1 MLALFCTRGDPCT
14 PCWLSSAP
22 GATPVPHAGS
32 LLHPGRPP
40 YPMLALFCTRGDP
53 RTPCWLSSHALTCPR
68 TRGPVLPTGALLDP
82 TRCPWGARSPSGGH
96 HRATQVPSPGCPLRA
111 PGART
116 QKPSLSQDAEEPRA
130 IFGPRRGRR
139 PGVPGA
145 PRHGTARPGR
155 RRSHSSSGTA
165 GLGSARPRLTE
176 MAGGIFSL
184 LGSCSELEK
193 ANCHPLVCLLC
204 HEPYQ
209 HPCLLDC
216 YHNFCASCLRGRASD
231 GRLHCPLC
239 GHPSVVRGGTGL
251 PPVDRLLQFLVDSS
265 ADSEEEVQ
273 CANCDRRC
281 AKAEL
286 DTMYFC
292 NTCGQPLCA
301 PCREDTHRARM
312 FSRHEIVSLSKRT
325 KDIHKKCPLHEEPYI
340 MFSTEKK
347 SMLCIN
353 CFRDMQGESRAHC
366 IDIETAYMQGC
377 QRLDQA
383 VMAVKELQTSTREA
397 IVLLKAMIEEVHNSA
412 SEEEA
417 AINSLFGRMQEQLSE
432 RRKTLLK
439 AVQSQH
445 EEKEKAFKEQL
456 AHLAS
461 LLPTLQ
467 VHLVTCSA
475 FLSSANKAEFL
486 DLGYQLME
494 RLQRIVKL
502 PHRLRPAQT
511 SKINSEYR
519 AEFARCLEPLLMLSP
534 RRSLVGSAGGI
545 GPGITGTSML
555 PGSQCSKTLM
565 VPSCAPCSEKM
576 SSVPMVRKPTLH
588 RYISTKVLLAEGQET
603 PFAQHCRSYESTYRA
618 LQTEIQAL
626 KDQVQELHRDLTKHH
641 SLVRTE
647 AMGEI
652 LQRSLQVDVQ
662 IAAQYSAV
670 EMMRSVFE
678 EVWEETYQRVA
689 NEQEIYEGCR
699 SPRRSRHQCCSG
711 PVTAARWCQA
721 GPSHPAVRK
730 GLQPALGRAACLTA
744 PLETPPQKAETAAGA
759 SRNVGLRTPPS
770 KSQHHRG
777 QHPAR
782 AQSCMVPT
790 VEKQCPVW
798 YPAAPSLCQR

>member
-1 MLALFCTRGDPCT
+1 
-14 PCWLSSAP
+14 
-22 GATPVPHAGS
+22 
-32 LLHPGRPP
+32 
-40 YPMLALFCTRGDP
+40 
-53 RTPCWLSSHALTCPR
+53 
-68 TRGPVLPTGALLDP
+68 
-82 TRCPWGARSPSGGH
+82 
-96 HRATQVPSPGCPLRA
+96 
-111 PGART
+111 
-116 QKPSLSQDAEEPRA
+116 
-130 IFGPRRGRR
+130 
-139 PGVPGA
+139 
-145 PRHGTARPGR
+145 
-155 RRSHSSSGTA
+155 
-165 GLGSARPRLTE
+165 
-176 MAGGIFSL
+176 MAGGIFSP

-231 GRLHCPLC
+231 GRLRCPLC

-265 ADSEEEVQ
+265 ADGEEDVH

-301 PCREDTHRARM
+301 PCREETHRAKM
-312 FSRHEIVSLSKRT
+312 FARHEIVSLSKRT

-397 IVLLKAMIEEVHNSA
+397 IVLLKAMIEEVRNSA

-432 RRKTLLK
+432 RKKTLLK

-511 SKINSEYR
+511 SKINTEYR

-534 RRSLVGSAGGI
+534 RRSVVGSAAGI
-545 GPGITGTSML
+545 GPSMAGTNML
-555 PGSQCSKTLM
+555 PGGQCSKTLM
-565 VPSCAPCSEKM
+565 VPSCPPAGDKM
-576 SSVPMVRKPTLH
+576 STGPMVRKPTMH
-588 RYISTKVLLAEGQET
+588 RYISTKVLLAEGRET
-603 PFAQHCRSYESTYRA
+603 PFAEHCRNYENTYRM
-618 LQTEIQAL
+618 LQTEIQGL

-641 SLVRTE
+641 SLIKTE
-647 AMGEI
+647 IMSEI
-652 LQRSLQVDVQ
+652 LQKSLQMDVQ
-662 IAAQYSAV
+662 IAAHYSAV

-689 NEQEIYEGCR
+689 NEQEIYEAQLHDLLQLRQENSCLTTITKQIAPYVRSIAKVKERLEPRLQEPQDPKEEPAQMLLRICDDSKAAPRDTLPSGKEGPPASPGEGCT
-699 SPRRSRHQCCSG
+699 SGDPSSKSKECCRGQQSSG
-711 PVTAARWCQA
+711 AEGAARKE
-721 GPSHPAVRK
+721 PA
-730 GLQPALGRAACLTA
+730 P
-744 PLETPPQKAETAAGA
+744 
-759 SRNVGLRTPPS
+759 
-770 KSQHHRG
+770 
-777 QHPAR
+777 
-782 AQSCMVPT
+782 
-790 VEKQCPVW
+790 
-798 YPAAPSLCQR
+798 

>member
-1 MLALFCTRGDPCT
+1 
-14 PCWLSSAP
+14 
-22 GATPVPHAGS
+22 
-32 LLHPGRPP
+32 
-40 YPMLALFCTRGDP
+40 
-53 RTPCWLSSHALTCPR
+53 
-68 TRGPVLPTGALLDP
+68 
-82 TRCPWGARSPSGGH
+82 
-96 HRATQVPSPGCPLRA
+96 
-111 PGART
+111 
-116 QKPSLSQDAEEPRA
+116 
-130 IFGPRRGRR
+130 
-139 PGVPGA
+139 
-145 PRHGTARPGR
+145 
-155 RRSHSSSGTA
+155 
-165 GLGSARPRLTE
+165 
-176 MAGGIFSL
+176 MAGGIFSP
-184 LGSCSELEK
+184 LGTCSELEK

-216 YHNFCASCLRGRASD
+216 YHNFCASCLRGRASN
-231 GRLHCPLC
+231 GRLRCPLC

-265 ADSEEEVQ
+265 ADSEEDVQ
-273 CANCDRRC
+273 CANCDRC
-281 AKAEL
+281 CTKAEL

-301 PCREDTHRARM
+301 PCREETHRARM
-312 FSRHEIVSLSKRT
+312 FTRHEIVSLSKRT

-397 IVLLKAMIEEVHNSA
+397 IVLLKAMIEEVRNSA

-417 AINSLFGRMQEQLSE
+417 AINSLFSRMQVRGTHLHIQPRAAGQSQGCGKGLGWLQDTGWLCHLQEQLSE
-432 RRKTLLK
+432 RKKTLLK

-534 RRSLVGSAGGI
+534 RRSVVGSAGGI
-545 GPGITGTSML
+545 GPGITGTNML
-555 PGSQCSKTLM
+555 PGGQCSKTLM
-565 VPSCAPCSEKM
+565 VPSCPPTSDKM
-576 SSVPMVRKPTLH
+576 STGPMVKKPTMH
-588 RYISTKVLLAEGQET
+588 RYISTKVLLAEGRET
-603 PFAQHCRSYESTYRA
+603 PFAEHCRNYENTYRM
-618 LQTEIQAL
+618 LQTEIQGL

-641 SLVRTE
+641 SLIKSE
-647 AMGEI
+647 IMSEI
-652 LQRSLQVDVQ
+652 LQKSLQMDVQ
-662 IAAQYSAV
+662 IAAHYSAV

-689 NEQEIYEGCR
+689 NEQEIYEGTGD
-699 SPRRSRHQCCSG
+699 PTLPPHA
-711 PVTAARWCQA
+711 P
-721 GPSHPAVRK
+721 
-730 GLQPALGRAACLTA
+730 LPALWGWQCPSPLLSPPAQLHDLLQLRQENSCLSTITKQIA
-744 PLETPPQKAETAAGA
+744 PYVRSIAKVKERLEPRLQEPQEPREEQAQMLLKICDNNEVVPRDASPGSNKGASASPGEGFIAKDTPGDPSPKNKDCCRGQQESRAETAT
-759 SRNVGLRTPPS
+759 L
-770 KSQHHRG
+770 
-777 QHPAR
+777 
-782 AQSCMVPT
+782 
-790 VEKQCPVW
+790 EEPV
-798 YPAAPSLCQR
+798 L

>member
-1 MLALFCTRGDPCT
+1 
-14 PCWLSSAP
+14 
-22 GATPVPHAGS
+22 
-32 LLHPGRPP
+32 
-40 YPMLALFCTRGDP
+40 
-53 RTPCWLSSHALTCPR
+53 
-68 TRGPVLPTGALLDP
+68 
-82 TRCPWGARSPSGGH
+82 
-96 HRATQVPSPGCPLRA
+96 
-111 PGART
+111 
-116 QKPSLSQDAEEPRA
+116 
-130 IFGPRRGRR
+130 
-139 PGVPGA
+139 
-145 PRHGTARPGR
+145 
-155 RRSHSSSGTA
+155 
-165 GLGSARPRLTE
+165 
-176 MAGGIFSL
+176 MAGGIFSP

-231 GRLHCPLC
+231 GHLRCPLC

-265 ADSEEEVQ
+265 ADGEEDVH

-301 PCREDTHRARM
+301 PCREETHRAKM
-312 FSRHEIVSLSKRT
+312 FARHEIVSLSKRT

-397 IVLLKAMIEEVHNSA
+397 IVLLKAMIEEVRNSA

-432 RRKTLLK
+432 RKKTLLK

-467 VHLVTCSA
+467 VGPWAGAGLPWPPATSVTPPCTQVHLVTCSA

-494 RLQRIVKL
+494 RLQSIVKL

-511 SKINSEYR
+511 SKINTEYR

-534 RRSLVGSAGGI
+534 RRSVVGSATGI
-545 GPGITGTSML
+545 GPNMAGANML

-565 VPSCAPCSEKM
+565 VPSCPPNGDKM
-576 SSVPMVRKPTLH
+576 STGSMVRKPTMH
-588 RYISTKVLLAEGQET
+588 RYISTKVLLAEGHET
-603 PFAQHCRSYESTYRA
+603 PFTEHCRNYENTYRM
-618 LQTEIQAL
+618 LQTEIQGL

-641 SLVRTE
+641 SLIKTE
-647 AMGEI
+647 IMSEI
-652 LQRSLQVDVQ
+652 LQKSLQMDVQ
-662 IAAQYSAV
+662 IAAHYSAV
-670 EMMRSVFE
+670 EMMRSVFD

-689 NEQEIYEGCR
+689 NEQEIYEAQL
-699 SPRRSRHQCCSG
+699 HDL
-711 PVTAARWCQA
+711 
-721 GPSHPAVRK
+721 
-730 GLQPALGRAACLTA
+730 LQLRQENSCLTTITKQIA
-744 PLETPPQKAETAAGA
+744 PYVRSIAKVKERLEP
-759 SRNVGLRTPPS
+759 R
-770 KSQHHRG
+770 
-777 QHPAR
+777 
-782 AQSCMVPT
+782 
-790 VEKQCPVW
+790 
-798 YPAAPSLCQR
+798 

>member
-1 MLALFCTRGDPCT
+1 
-14 PCWLSSAP
+14 
-22 GATPVPHAGS
+22 
-32 LLHPGRPP
+32 
-40 YPMLALFCTRGDP
+40 
-53 RTPCWLSSHALTCPR
+53 
-68 TRGPVLPTGALLDP
+68 
-82 TRCPWGARSPSGGH
+82 
-96 HRATQVPSPGCPLRA
+96 
-111 PGART
+111 
-116 QKPSLSQDAEEPRA
+116 
-130 IFGPRRGRR
+130 
-139 PGVPGA
+139 
-145 PRHGTARPGR
+145 
-155 RRSHSSSGTA
+155 
-165 GLGSARPRLTE
+165 
-176 MAGGIFSL
+176 MAGGIFSP

-231 GRLHCPLC
+231 GRLRCPLC

-265 ADSEEEVQ
+265 ADGEEDVQ

-301 PCREDTHRARM
+301 PCREETHRAKM
-312 FSRHEIVSLSKRT
+312 FARHEIVSLSKRT

-397 IVLLKAMIEEVHNSA
+397 IVLLKAMIEEVRNSA

-432 RRKTLLK
+432 RKKTLLK

-534 RRSLVGSAGGI
+534 RRSVVGSAGTI
-545 GPGITGTSML
+545 GPGIAGANML

-565 VPSCAPCSEKM
+565 VPGCPPDGDKM
-576 SSVPMVRKPTLH
+576 STGPMVRKPTMH
-588 RYISTKVLLAEGQET
+588 RYISTKVLLAEGRET
-603 PFAQHCRSYESTYRA
+603 PFAEHCRNYENTYRM
-618 LQTEIQAL
+618 LQTEIQGL

-641 SLVRTE
+641 SLIKTE
-647 AMGEI
+647 IMSEI
-652 LQRSLQVDVQ
+652 LQKSLQMDVQ
-662 IAAQYSAV
+662 IAAHYSAV

-689 NEQEIYEGCR
+689 NEQEIYEAQL
-699 SPRRSRHQCCSG
+699 HDL
-711 PVTAARWCQA
+711 
-721 GPSHPAVRK
+721 
-730 GLQPALGRAACLTA
+730 LQLRQENSCLTTITKQIA
-744 PLETPPQKAETAAGA
+744 PYVRSIAKVKERLEPRLQEPREPKEEQAQMLLKICDDSEAA
-759 SRNVGLRTPPS
+759 
-770 KSQHHRG
+770 
-777 QHPAR
+777 
-782 AQSCMVPT
+782 
-790 VEKQCPVW
+790 
-798 YPAAPSLCQR
+798 

>member
-1 MLALFCTRGDPCT
+1 
-14 PCWLSSAP
+14 
-22 GATPVPHAGS
+22 
-32 LLHPGRPP
+32 
-40 YPMLALFCTRGDP
+40 
-53 RTPCWLSSHALTCPR
+53 
-68 TRGPVLPTGALLDP
+68 
-82 TRCPWGARSPSGGH
+82 
-96 HRATQVPSPGCPLRA
+96 
-111 PGART
+111 
-116 QKPSLSQDAEEPRA
+116 
-130 IFGPRRGRR
+130 
-139 PGVPGA
+139 
-145 PRHGTARPGR
+145 
-155 RRSHSSSGTA
+155 
-165 GLGSARPRLTE
+165 
-176 MAGGIFSL
+176 MAGGIFSP

-231 GRLHCPLC
+231 GRLRCPLC

-265 ADSEEEVQ
+265 ADGEEDVQ

-281 AKAEL
+281 TKAEL

-301 PCREDTHRARM
+301 PCREETHRAKM
-312 FSRHEIVSLSKRT
+312 FARHEIVSLSKRT
-325 KDIHKKCPLHEEPYI
+325 KDIHKKCALHEEPYI

-397 IVLLKAMIEEVHNSA
+397 IVLLKAMIEEVRNSA

-432 RRKTLLK
+432 RKKTLLK

-534 RRSLVGSAGGI
+534 RRSVVGSAGSI
-545 GPGITGTSML
+545 GPGIAGTNML
-555 PGSQCSKTLM
+555 PVGQCSKTLM
-565 VPSCAPCSEKM
+565 VPGCPPDGDKM
-576 SSVPMVRKPTLH
+576 STGPMVRKPTMH
-588 RYISTKVLLAEGQET
+588 RYISTKVLLAEGRET
-603 PFAQHCRSYESTYRA
+603 PFAEHCRNYENTYRM
-618 LQTEIQAL
+618 LQTEIQGL

-641 SLVRTE
+641 SLIRTE
-647 AMGEI
+647 IMSEI
-652 LQRSLQVDVQ
+652 LQKSLQMDVQ
-662 IAAQYSAV
+662 IAAHYSAV

-689 NEQEIYEGCR
+689 NEQEIYEAQL
-699 SPRRSRHQCCSG
+699 HDL
-711 PVTAARWCQA
+711 
-721 GPSHPAVRK
+721 
-730 GLQPALGRAACLTA
+730 LQLRQENSCLTTITKQIA
-744 PLETPPQKAETAAGA
+744 PYVRSIAKVKERLEPRLQEPKEEQVQMLLKICDDSEAAPRDASLGSKEGAPASPGESRVPGGAAGD
-759 SRNVGLRTPPS
+759 PS
-770 KSQHHRG
+770 PKSKECCRG
-777 QHPAR
+777 EQNSGAE
-782 AQSCMVPT
+782 ST
-790 VEKQCPVW
+790 
-798 YPAAPSLCQR
+798 AP

>member
-1 MLALFCTRGDPCT
+1 
-14 PCWLSSAP
+14 
-22 GATPVPHAGS
+22 
-32 LLHPGRPP
+32 
-40 YPMLALFCTRGDP
+40 
-53 RTPCWLSSHALTCPR
+53 
-68 TRGPVLPTGALLDP
+68 
-82 TRCPWGARSPSGGH
+82 
-96 HRATQVPSPGCPLRA
+96 
-111 PGART
+111 
-116 QKPSLSQDAEEPRA
+116 
-130 IFGPRRGRR
+130 
-139 PGVPGA
+139 
-145 PRHGTARPGR
+145 
-155 RRSHSSSGTA
+155 
-165 GLGSARPRLTE
+165 
-176 MAGGIFSL
+176 MAGGIFSP

-231 GRLHCPLC
+231 GRLRCPLC

-265 ADSEEEVQ
+265 ADSEEDVQ
-273 CANCDRRC
+273 CANCDRC
-281 AKAEL
+281 CTKAEL

-301 PCREDTHRARM
+301 PCREETHRAKM
-312 FSRHEIVSLSKRT
+312 FARHEIVSLSKRT

-383 VMAVKELQTSTREA
+383 VMAVKELQTSTCEA
-397 IVLLKAMIEEVHNSA
+397 IVLLKAMIEEVRNSA

-432 RRKTLLK
+432 RKKTLLK

-534 RRSLVGSAGGI
+534 RRSVVGSASGI
-545 GPGITGTSML
+545 GPGIAGTNML

-565 VPSCAPCSEKM
+565 VPSCPPAGDKM
-576 SSVPMVRKPTLH
+576 STSPMVRKPTMH
-588 RYISTKVLLAEGQET
+588 RYISTKVLLAEGCET
-603 PFAQHCRSYESTYRA
+603 PFAEHCRNYENTYRM
-618 LQTEIQAL
+618 LQTEIQGL

-641 SLVRTE
+641 SLIKTE
-647 AMGEI
+647 IMSEI
-652 LQRSLQVDVQ
+652 LQKSLQMDVQ
-662 IAAQYSAV
+662 IAAHYSAV

-689 NEQEIYEGCR
+689 NEQEIYEAQL
-699 SPRRSRHQCCSG
+699 HDL
-711 PVTAARWCQA
+711 
-721 GPSHPAVRK
+721 
-730 GLQPALGRAACLTA
+730 LQLRQENSCLTTITKQIA
-744 PLETPPQKAETAAGA
+744 PYVRSIAKVKERLEPRLQEPREPKEEQAQMLLKICDDSEAVPRDTSPGGKEGA
-759 SRNVGLRTPPS
+759 LASPGEGCVPS
-770 KSQHHRG
+770 GAPEDPSLKSKDCCRG
-777 QHPAR
+777 QQKSGAESA
-782 AQSCMVPT
+782 AQK
-790 VEKQCPVW
+790 EL
-798 YPAAPSLCQR
+798 AP

>member
-1 MLALFCTRGDPCT
+1 
-14 PCWLSSAP
+14 
-22 GATPVPHAGS
+22 
-32 LLHPGRPP
+32 
-40 YPMLALFCTRGDP
+40 
-53 RTPCWLSSHALTCPR
+53 
-68 TRGPVLPTGALLDP
+68 
-82 TRCPWGARSPSGGH
+82 
-96 HRATQVPSPGCPLRA
+96 
-111 PGART
+111 
-116 QKPSLSQDAEEPRA
+116 
-130 IFGPRRGRR
+130 
-139 PGVPGA
+139 
-145 PRHGTARPGR
+145 
-155 RRSHSSSGTA
+155 
-165 GLGSARPRLTE
+165 
-176 MAGGIFSL
+176 MAGGIFSP

-231 GRLHCPLC
+231 GRLRCPLC

-265 ADSEEEVQ
+265 ADSEEDVQ
-273 CANCDRRC
+273 CANCDRC
-281 AKAEL
+281 CTKAEL

-301 PCREDTHRARM
+301 PCREETHRARM
-312 FSRHEIVSLSKRT
+312 FARHEIVSLSKRT

-397 IVLLKAMIEEVHNSA
+397 IVLLKAMIEEVRNSA

-417 AINSLFGRMQEQLSE
+417 AINSLFSRMQEQLSE
-432 RRKTLLK
+432 RKKTLLK

-534 RRSLVGSAGGI
+534 RRSIVGSAGGI
-545 GPGITGTSML
+545 GPGITGTNML
-555 PGSQCSKTLM
+555 PGGQCSKTLM
-565 VPSCAPCSEKM
+565 VPSCPPTSDKM
-576 SSVPMVRKPTLH
+576 STGPMVKKPTMH
-588 RYISTKVLLAEGQET
+588 RYISTKVLLAEGRET
-603 PFAQHCRSYESTYRA
+603 PFAEHCRNYENTYRM
-618 LQTEIQAL
+618 LQTEIQSL

-641 SLVRTE
+641 SLIKSE
-647 AMGEI
+647 IMSEI
-652 LQRSLQVDVQ
+652 LQKSLQMDVQ
-662 IAAQYSAV
+662 IAAHYSAV

-689 NEQEIYEGCR
+689 NEQEIYEAQLHDLLQLRQENSCLSTITKQIAPYVRSIAKVKERLEPRLQEPQEPKEEQAQMLLKICDNNEMEPSDPVNLPSLPSPGSNKGASA
-699 SPRRSRHQCCSG
+699 SPREDFMPSNSPGDPSPKSKDCC
-711 PVTAARWCQA
+711 
-721 GPSHPAVRK
+721 
-730 GLQPALGRAACLTA
+730 
-744 PLETPPQKAETAAGA
+744 
-759 SRNVGLRTPPS
+759 
-770 KSQHHRG
+770 RG
-777 QHPAR
+777 
-782 AQSCMVPT
+782 
-790 VEKQCPVW
+790 E
-798 YPAAPSLCQR
+798 QRELP

>member
-1 MLALFCTRGDPCT
+1 
-14 PCWLSSAP
+14 
-22 GATPVPHAGS
+22 
-32 LLHPGRPP
+32 
-40 YPMLALFCTRGDP
+40 
-53 RTPCWLSSHALTCPR
+53 
-68 TRGPVLPTGALLDP
+68 
-82 TRCPWGARSPSGGH
+82 
-96 HRATQVPSPGCPLRA
+96 
-111 PGART
+111 
-116 QKPSLSQDAEEPRA
+116 
-130 IFGPRRGRR
+130 
-139 PGVPGA
+139 
-145 PRHGTARPGR
+145 
-155 RRSHSSSGTA
+155 
-165 GLGSARPRLTE
+165 
-176 MAGGIFSL
+176 MAGGIFSPL
-184 LGSCSELEK
+184 ESCSELEK

-231 GRLHCPLC
+231 GRLRCPLC
-239 GHPSVVRGGTGL
+239 GHLSVVRGGTGL

-265 ADSEEEVQ
+265 ADSEEDVQ
-273 CANCDRRC
+273 CANCDRC
-281 AKAEL
+281 CTKAEL

-301 PCREDTHRARM
+301 PCREETHRARM
-312 FSRHEIVSLSKRT
+312 FTRHEIVSLSKRT

-412 SEEEA
+412 NEEEA
-417 AINSLFGRMQEQLSE
+417 AINSLFSRMQEQLSE
-432 RRKTLLK
+432 RKKTLLK

-461 LLPTLQ
+461 LLPTLQVGLIPGRDILTPKLGSDRPPPHTQ

-534 RRSLVGSAGGI
+534 RRSVVGSAGGI
-545 GPGITGTSML
+545 GPGITGTNML
-555 PGSQCSKTLM
+555 PGGQCSKTLI
-565 VPSCAPCSEKM
+565 VPSCPPTSDKM
-576 SSVPMVRKPTLH
+576 SSGPMVKKPTMH
-588 RYISTKVLLAEGQET
+588 RYISTKVLLAEGRET
-603 PFAQHCRSYESTYRA
+603 PFAEHCRNYENTYRM
-618 LQTEIQAL
+618 LQTEIQGL

-641 SLVRTE
+641 SLIKSE
-647 AMGEI
+647 IMSEI
-652 LQRSLQVDVQ
+652 LQKSLQMDVQ
-662 IAAQYSAV
+662 IAAHYSAV

-689 NEQEIYEGCR
+689 NEQEIYEAQLHDLLQLRQENSCLSTITKQIAPYVR
-699 SPRRSRHQCCSG
+699 SIAKVKERLEPR
-711 PVTAARWCQA
+711 
-721 GPSHPAVRK
+721 
-730 GLQPALGRAACLTA
+730 
-744 PLETPPQKAETAAGA
+744 
-759 SRNVGLRTPPS
+759 
-770 KSQHHRG
+770 
-777 QHPAR
+777 
-782 AQSCMVPT
+782 
-790 VEKQCPVW
+790 
-798 YPAAPSLCQR
+798 